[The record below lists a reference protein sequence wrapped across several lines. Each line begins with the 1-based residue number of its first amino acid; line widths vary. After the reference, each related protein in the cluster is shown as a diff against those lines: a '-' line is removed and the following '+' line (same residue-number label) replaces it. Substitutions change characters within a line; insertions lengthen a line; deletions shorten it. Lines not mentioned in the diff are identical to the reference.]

1 MLKLRYNGQ
10 ARLLVCILIICTFIL
25 IGAPLNPFDVP
36 DQFERRVNPPSMIN
50 PDSVAIAELNQEFEG
65 FVQTHLPPSKLHLTP
80 SRTPESKAFRDPDI
94 TELKNIEYFLVTR
107 IGYRSDIL
115 QYQALDYLATDIEVI
130 QTGSDDCDGLAI
142 LATSLLLHRGYDA
155 WVLISPSHTWV
166 EILLD
171 SGQVRLFFEELESP
185 PSGWY
190 FKFNRSQTIY
200 NWPWILGK
208 LLVYSYL
215 AVIFLGLMLP
225 IVNNDIL
232 SGRNLVL
239 TGYLGAIVTFYNLVV
254 GTHLAITL
262 LVLMFTIRNRDVLL
276 YRRTFIA
283 IAYLGGIVILLKLIV
298 GSYLAVTFFALI
310 LPTLNRNLLNRRDS
324 VLMGYLGVMVILL
337 LVVG

>member
-1 MLKLRYNGQ
+1 
-10 ARLLVCILIICTFIL
+10 LIICAFIL
-25 IGAPLNPFDVP
+25 LGAPLNPFDVP

-50 PDSVAIAELNQEFEG
+50 PDTVAIAELNQEFEA
-65 FVQTHLPPSKLHLTP
+65 FVQTHLPPSMPYLP
-80 SRTPESKAFRDPDI
+80 SFRTPQSEAFRDPDI
-94 TELKNIEYFLVTR
+94 TELKNVEYFLVIR
-107 IGYRSDIL
+107 IGYRSDFI

-130 QTGSDDCDGLAI
+130 HTGSDDCDGLAI

-155 WVLISPSHTWV
+155 WVLVSPSHTWV

-171 SGQVRLFFEELESP
+171 SGRVRLFFEELESP

-190 FKFNRSQTIY
+190 FKFNRTQTIY

-239 TGYLGAIVTFYNLVV
+239 TGYLGAIVTFYNFLV
-254 GTHLAITL
+254 GTHLAITFL
-262 LVLMFTIRNRDVLL
+262 ALMFTIRNRDVLL
-276 YRRTFIA
+276 YRRTSIA
-283 IAYLGGIVILLKLIV
+283 VTYLGGVVILLKILV
-298 GSYLAVTFFALI
+298 GSYLAVTFLALI
-310 LPTLNRNLLNRRDS
+310 LPTLNRNILDGSDS